1 MLLDIGGVYF
11 MDENK
16 KEYNG
21 FGELKEIELPSDGTE
36 VFSYATSF
44 TCIS

>member
-1 MLLDIGGVYF
+1 

-36 VFSYATSF
+36 VFIYATSF